1 MTPELA
7 YDKRFAGVD
16 NGAHTWDVAP
26 QHVKDM
32 WLAAWTIAA
41 AVNRE
46 DEREACAKLCDE
58 WARICDSGKRHGAK
72 VGAQECAKMIRTV
85 DDAEHAY
92 PAVEESLT
100 PRRSWLRRNM

>member
-7 YDKRFAGVD
+7 YEKRYAAVD
-16 NGAHTWDVAP
+16 NGAHTWDAAP

-58 WARICDSGKRHGAK
+58 WARICDSGRRHGAK
-72 VGAQECAKMIRTV
+72 VGAQECAKLIRTA
-85 DDAEHAY
+85 DDAGHA
-92 PAVEESLT
+92 
-100 PRRSWLRRNM
+100 